1 MHLTEADI
9 RRIAEGSRIA
19 LTDDE
24 VATLREELSAILTT
38 LQPIRDLDLGDVE
51 PTFHPIEGLVNVFRE
66 DEIVPPLPR
75 DVALSN
81 AATVEDG
88 QFLIPTILGG
98 GDEA

>member
-9 RRIAEGSRIA
+9 RRIAEGSRVA

-24 VATLREELSAILTT
+24 VTTLRDELSAILTT
-38 LQPIRDLDLGDVE
+38 LQPIRDLDLDDVE

-66 DEIVPPLPR
+66 DEVIPPLPR

-98 GDEA
+98 GDGA

>member
-24 VATLREELSAILTT
+24 VTTLREELSAILTT

-66 DEIVPPLPR
+66 DEVVPPLPR

>member
-38 LQPIRDLDLGDVE
+38 LAPIRDLDLDDVE

-66 DEIVPPLPR
+66 DEVVPPLPR

-81 AATVEDG
+81 AATVQDG